1 MSKKKGWAKVL
12 HAVGIVF
19 MGITAIFTIM
29 AGAGTSCVAFAA
41 EKFGPN
47 MAPIAPYS
55 WLYILFVILTTAIGV
70 MMVRAVVLL
79 IKKKA
84 NAYRYTIISLL
95 LGIGI
100 GVIHMIASRALRG
113 KSMPTDGVVYFTLL
127 TLILFLIFKIPAIW
141 KEMRF
146 GQSDIDDTNKTA
158 AAITLALTGIAVL
171 TAPLWGAATHTFIP
185 GGMNWANAWPL
196 QMSLIGSLLIL
207 SGVSLAAYT
216 PLKMLVR
223 SVRKSLSEQPEQG

>member
-1 MSKKKGWAKVL
+1 MSEKKGWAKVL
-12 HAVGIVF
+12 YAIGIVF
-19 MGITAIFTIM
+19 MGITAVFTIM

-55 WLYILFVILTTAIGV
+55 WLYILFVLLTTAVGV

-113 KSMPTDGVVYFTLL
+113 KSMPTDGVVGFTIL

-146 GQSDIDDTNKTA
+146 GQAGKDDTNKTA
-158 AAITLALTGIAVL
+158 AAITLAAAGIAIVS
-171 TAPLWGAATHTFIP
+171 APLWGASTHTFIP
-185 GGMNWANAWPL
+185 GGMNWANAWPV
-196 QMSLIGSLLIL
+196 QMTLIGSLLIAA
-207 SGVSLAAYT
+207 GISLVAIT
-216 PLKMLVR
+216 PVKQLVR
-223 SVRKSLSEQPEQG
+223 SIKKGMSEQPEQG

>member
-1 MSKKKGWAKVL
+1 MSNKKGWAKVL

-19 MGITAIFTIM
+19 MGITAVFTIM

-41 EKFGPN
+41 ERFGPN
-47 MAPIAPYS
+47 TAPIAPYS

-79 IKKKA
+79 IKKNA

-100 GVIHMIASRALRG
+100 GIIHMIASRALRG
-113 KSMPTDGVVYFTLL
+113 KSMPTDGVVYGTLL
-127 TLILFLIFKIPAIW
+127 TLFLFLIFKIPSIW

-146 GQSDIDDTNKTA
+146 GQADKDDTNTTA
-158 AAITLALTGIAVL
+158 AAITLALAGVAIL
-171 TAPLWGAATHTFIP
+171 TAPLWGLSTHTFIP
-185 GGMNWANAWPL
+185 GGMNWANAWPI
-196 QMSLIGSLLIL
+196 QMNLIGSLLIM
-207 SGVSLAAYT
+207 SGLSLAAYN
-216 PLKMLVR
+216 PVKMLVR
-223 SVRKSLSEQPEQG
+223 SIKNSLTEQPE